1 MSTHLVTRSTDID
14 PHRWPDIAKA
24 PTAPARAWVAARLLS
39 RIARTTP
46 VRVLLP
52 HGMDQGAGEPH
63 WPTLQILDS
72 RFFDRLGADL
82 KIGLGEAYMA
92 GDWAPGAGSDLAD
105 VLTPFAERLQDIVPG
120 WMRTFRRSLEPRQ
133 PRRER
138 NDRSGAR
145 ANIARHY
152 DLSNA
157 LFSTFLDS
165 TLTYSAALFDATDDP
180 SSFASLATAQRRKI
194 ERVLDLARVGEG
206 TRLLEIGTGWGQ
218 LALQAA
224 ARGAIVHTITLSEEQ
239 RALAVHR
246 VEEANLGDRVT
257 IELRDY
263 RDVSGTY
270 DAVVSV
276 EMIEAVGAE
285 YWPAYFASIGRLL
298 RPGGRMGLQA
308 ITMPHDR
315 MLASRHAYSWIHKYV
330 FPGGLIPSPD
340 AIRWHAAH
348 DGGMRIVDEYAF
360 GNDYARTLRLW
371 RERFVA
377 QRETVQELGFDET
390 FQRLWEFYLAY
401 SEAGF
406 RSAHLDVRHF
416 AMERAS

>member
-1 MSTHLVTRSTDID
+1 MSTHLAARSLDID
-14 PHRWPDIAKA
+14 PQRWPDIAKT
-24 PTAPARAWVAARLLS
+24 PTAPTRAWVAGRLLS
-39 RIARTTP
+39 RVARTTP

-52 HGMDQGAGEPH
+52 HGRAVGTAEPQ
-63 WPTLQILDS
+63 WPTLEIRDRHL
-72 RFFDRLGADL
+72 FDRLGADL

-92 GDWAPGAGSDLAD
+92 GDWGPAEGSDLAD

-120 WMRTFRRSLEPRQ
+120 WMRAFRRGLEPRQ

-138 NDRSGAR
+138 NDRRGAR
-145 ANIARHY
+145 ANISRHY

-194 ERVLDLARVGEG
+194 ERVLDLAHVGEG

-224 ARGAIVHTITLSEEQ
+224 ARGAIVHSVTLSEEQ
-239 RALAVHR
+239 RALAVRR

-285 YWPAYFASIGRLL
+285 YWPTYFASIGSLL

-340 AIRWHAAH
+340 AIRWHAEH
-348 DGGMRIVDEYAF
+348 DGGMRIVGEYGF

-371 RERFVA
+371 RERFAA
-377 QRETVQELGFDET
+377 QRATVEELGFDEI
-390 FQRLWEFYLAY
+390 FQRMWEFYLAY

-406 RSAHLDVRHF
+406 RSGHLDVRHF
-416 AMERAS
+416 ALERTS